1 MNTLKDVVIVS
12 GVRLPV
18 GSYGGSLKD
27 ITAIDMGAMVVKEA
41 VNRAGIHPA
50 DVDEVIVGQVGEI
63 AENGFVAR
71 AVSLKAGLPKECT
84 AYSVNRQ
91 CGSGLQAIADAVME
105 IQTGFAD
112 VVVAAGTENISQLPY
127 YIKDARWGAR
137 MGHKVF
143 EDGVLDIL
151 TWPLDGKHNGITA
164 ENVASAYH
172 ISREEQDQFALE
184 SHQKACDAIKSGK
197 FKKEILPVERKDRK
211 GNVTIFDTD
220 EGPRE
225 GQTLEKLSRLKPCFV
240 KDGTV
245 TAGNSS
251 SLNDGAAAVVV
262 MSLEKA
268 RELNV
273 IPKLKIEGYAVA
285 GFDAE
290 LMGYSPK
297 FSSEK
302 LAQNLNLDLKSIDMF
317 EINEAFASQAFAV
330 ARDLGLS
337 KEKVNIY
344 GGGISI
350 GHPIGATGCI
360 LTVKVLYELMR
371 SDKKDAMI
379 SMCIGGGQGISMYFT
394 KFPHQQ

>member
-105 IQTGFAD
+105 IRTGFAD
-112 VVVAAGTENISQLPY
+112 VVVAAGTENTSQLPY

-151 TWPLDGKHNGITA
+151 TWPLDGKHNG
-164 ENVASAYH
+164 
-172 ISREEQDQFALE
+172 
-184 SHQKACDAIKSGK
+184 
-197 FKKEILPVERKDRK
+197 
-211 GNVTIFDTD
+211 
-220 EGPRE
+220 
-225 GQTLEKLSRLKPCFV
+225 
-240 KDGTV
+240 V
-245 TAGNSS
+245 TA
-251 SLNDGAAAVVV
+251 
-262 MSLEKA
+262 
-268 RELNV
+268 
-273 IPKLKIEGYAVA
+273 
-285 GFDAE
+285 
-290 LMGYSPK
+290 
-297 FSSEK
+297 
-302 LAQNLNLDLKSIDMF
+302 
-317 EINEAFASQAFAV
+317 
-330 ARDLGLS
+330 
-337 KEKVNIY
+337 
-344 GGGISI
+344 
-350 GHPIGATGCI
+350 
-360 LTVKVLYELMR
+360 
-371 SDKKDAMI
+371 
-379 SMCIGGGQGISMYFT
+379 
-394 KFPHQQ
+394 